1 MFNEINYNDTYDV
14 LGLYE
19 AIYAYQ
25 GNNRKALYNSLQL
38 TSLTNE
44 YKKILWRMNSN
55 MVFGKINNLTFSWYL
70 AEDLYQSEENLL
82 SSFYNKQNVTYYW
95 LAF

>member
-1 MFNEINYNDTYDV
+1 MFEFKANWLFMFNEINYNAIYDV

-19 AIYAYQ
+19 AIYTYQ

-55 MVFGKINNLTFSWYL
+55 MVFGKINNLTL
-70 AEDLYQSEENLL
+70 NAQQHCNL
-82 SSFYNKQNVTYYW
+82 KR
-95 LAF
+95 

>member
-1 MFNEINYNDTYDV
+1 MFEFKANWLFMFNKINYNATYDV

-19 AIYAYQ
+19 AIYTYQ

-44 YKKILWRMNSN
+44 YKKF
-55 MVFGKINNLTFSWYL
+55 FGG
-70 AEDLYQSEENLL
+70 
-82 SSFYNKQNVTYYW
+82 
-95 LAF
+95 